1 VRSGAG
7 TGGTAA
13 KDAATSREPA
23 TDAAPATAGTPGA
36 RGSSSLTRRV
46 LSAALFLPLILGV
59 TWIGGWAYLVF
70 LELLVVLG
78 LVEFFR
84 MARHKGAEP
93 HGRSGVAAGMA
104 LVGLM
109 TLGHPAASGLAV
121 TVFFLL
127 VLVLELRRGHP
138 AGSVANLGATVLGVF
153 YVGWLGGHLG
163 LLRGLPAQAGHPEPL
178 GALVVYFTLL
188 VTWAGDTGAYFV
200 GRAFGRRPLFASVS
214 PKKTVEGAVGGVFVS
229 ILAGVAGG
237 AWLLPDLDLRDSILL
252 GAVGGIVG
260 PIGDLV
266 ESLLKRDFGVK
277 DAGEVIPG
285 HGGVLDR
292 FDSLFF
298 VAPVVYYYLKYL
310 VFRV

>member
-1 VRSGAG
+1 MDVASKGAARG
-7 TGGTAA
+7 AAAGSTAA
-13 KDAATSREPA
+13 PRT
-23 TDAAPATAGTPGA
+23 
-36 RGSSSLTRRV
+36 SSSLARRV
-46 LSAALFLPLILGV
+46 GSALLFLPIVLGA
-59 TWIGGWAYLVF
+59 TWFGGWAYLVF

-84 MARHKGAEP
+84 MARHKGADP
-93 HGRSGVAAGMA
+93 HTRSGVAAGMA
-104 LVGLM
+104 LAGLM
-109 TLGHPAASGLAV
+109 TLGYTAASGLAV

-163 LLRGLPAQAGHPEPL
+163 LLRGLPLSAGHPDRL
-178 GALVVYFTLL
+178 GAFVVYFTLL
-188 VTWAGDTGAYFV
+188 ITWAGDTGAYFV
-200 GRAFGRRPLFASVS
+200 GRTFGRRPLFPAVS
-214 PKKTVEGAVGGVFVS
+214 PKKTVEGAVGGVLAS
-229 ILAGVAGG
+229 ILAGVVGG
-237 AWLLPDLDLRDSILL
+237 AWLLPDLDLRDRVLL

-260 PIGDLV
+260 PVGDLV

>member
-1 VRSGAG
+1 M
-7 TGGTAA
+7 
-13 KDAATSREPA
+13 
-23 TDAAPATAGTPGA
+23 TPG
-36 RGSSSLTRRV
+36 GGPSSLARRL
-46 LSAALFLPLILGV
+46 LSAVVFLPVVLGV

-104 LVGLM
+104 LAGLM
-109 TLGHPAASGLAV
+109 TLGYTAASGLAV

-163 LLRGLPAQAGHPEPL
+163 LLRGLPAQAGLADSL
-178 GALVVYFTLL
+178 GAFVVYFTLL

-200 GRAFGRRPLFASVS
+200 GRAFGRRPLFPAVS
-214 PKKTVEGAVGGVFVS
+214 PKKTVEGTVGGVFAS
-229 ILAGVAGG
+229 ILAGIGG
-237 AWLLPDLDLRDSILL
+237 GYWLLPELDLRDSILL